1 MSQKVKSF
9 MYLASFIIAALV
21 YYNVESKISST
32 EKTTPDLVKTEFGT
46 NDSETALLSD
56 ME

>member
-9 MYLASFIIAALV
+9 MYLASFVIAALV
-21 YYNVESKISST
+21 YYNVEQQISS
-32 EKTTPDLVKTEFGT
+32 EKNSTDLVNTELGT
-46 NDSETALLSD
+46 NDSETALLSE

>member
-9 MYLASFIIAALV
+9 MYLACFVIASIV
-21 YYNVESKISST
+21 YYNVEQEIASNT
-32 EKTTPDLVKTEFGT
+32 NTPDMVQTELDS
-46 NDSETALLSD
+46 NNSETALLSD